1 MFLLGLVELFDD
13 LGEVYVVVCCD
24 DEVLCS
30 DFVWLWGLFPE
41 VGDAFCV
48 AVFVAVEC
56 GLFVVGCS
64 VFGVGF

>member
-1 MFLLGLVELFDD
+1 MVL
-13 LGEVYVVVCCD
+13 CD

-30 DFVWLWGLFPE
+30 DFIWWWCFFPE
-41 VGDAFCV
+41 VCHAFCV

-56 GLFVVGCS
+56 GVLVVWDA